1 MNVLDAIGNESRR
14 RILELLAKKPCY
26 ISEISYCL
34 GMAPKL
40 VIEHLEKLEKAG
52 IVKSIDDGKRKYY
65 FIADTLRVEVT
76 ISPHNFEVSVLRRN
90 GSEFSLN
97 PLNILKGIEEDLK
110 LMHSSMNSVSEIYR
124 AMKVAEKLREKF
136 SAIQTTI
143 TSMMDGMLE
152 ELLEEVEKIT
162 NDDLER
168 IVLLGIA
175 KGLRKATEIAEHF
188 RIPYK
193 EVEKTLE
200 SLKMRGIVREEEVD
214 GEIVWVLG

>member
-52 IVKSIDDGKRKYY
+52 IVKSVDDGKRKYY

-76 ISPHNFEVSVLRRN
+76 ISPHNFEVSILRRN

-97 PLNILKGIEEDLK
+97 PLNILKEIEEYLK
-110 LMHSSMNSVSEIYR
+110 LMHSSMNSVPEIYR
-124 AMKVAEKLREKF
+124 AVKVAEKLREKF
-136 SAIQTTI
+136 STIQSTI
-143 TSMMDGMLE
+143 TSMMDEMIE

-162 NDDLER
+162 GDDLER
-168 IVLLGIA
+168 IILLGIA
-175 KGLRKATEIAEHF
+175 KGLRKSTEIAEYF
-188 RIPYK
+188 RIPYV

-200 SLKMRGIVREEEVD
+200 SLRRRGIVRKEEVN
-214 GEIVWVLG
+214 GEIVWVMG